1 MGAHTIGACNRS
13 NSGYAGTWITG
24 GARAFDNEYYKVM
37 LDDSSSTSW
46 ITEVRADISCR
57 YVPCATSLRNGNP
70 CLQDKAN
77 ARAADRKWQFEG
89 YDSDG
94 EQVKHSVKRIS

>member
-1 MGAHTIGACNRS
+1 MEISTVLYIQTTESLPGFSRCIDNQLATLLQTTALMGAHTIGACNRS

-46 ITEVRADISCR
+46 ITEVRADIS
-57 YVPCATSLRNGNP
+57 
-70 CLQDKAN
+70 
-77 ARAADRKWQFEG
+77 
-89 YDSDG
+89 
-94 EQVKHSVKRIS
+94 

>member
-1 MGAHTIGACNRS
+1 MCPDHKNHFVAVPSCPDIMHLQTTLLQTTALMGAHTIGACNRS

-46 ITEVRADISCR
+46 IIEVRADILS
-57 YVPCATSLRNGNP
+57 
-70 CLQDKAN
+70 
-77 ARAADRKWQFEG
+77 
-89 YDSDG
+89 
-94 EQVKHSVKRIS
+94 

>member
-46 ITEVRADISCR
+46 ITEVRADILS
-57 YVPCATSLRNGNP
+57 
-70 CLQDKAN
+70 
-77 ARAADRKWQFEG
+77 
-89 YDSDG
+89 
-94 EQVKHSVKRIS
+94 